1 MRIFRRQNWKLATA
15 HCHRRMDWELIHQFL
30 IHRSIYLTQI
40 FTSNLT
46 LCVKSI
52 SSLIKL
58 PSAEQAGKSLFKY
71 NYHNSQILFKLWTN
85 RKGFQKNTGHVLNRV
100 SMFFQA
106 PTQSLSMTFWTQPVS
121 GGKAGKTK
129 ENTTKLKLSRAQF
142 FSMMKILSS
151 SRNSTRCQQRKSKC
165 HQPDCSCSLNSDMQ
179 AAVLNLNKWL
189 CSLI

>member
-58 PSAEQAGKSLFKY
+58 SSAEQAGKSLFKY
-71 NYHNSQILFKLWTN
+71 NYHNSQMLFKLWTH

-106 PTQSLSMTFWTQPVS
+106 PTQSLSMTFWTSQSQEERQGRPR
-121 GGKAGKTK
+121 KTPPNSNWAEHNFSPWWRSCPLPGTAQGASK
-129 ENTTKLKLSRAQF
+129 GRASAISQ
-142 FSMMKILSS
+142 
-151 SRNSTRCQQRKSKC
+151 TA
-165 HQPDCSCSLNSDMQ
+165 P
-179 AAVLNLNKWL
+179 AV
-189 CSLI
+189 